1 MGTITIRIFI
11 TNIIRTILIT
21 THILIP
27 ITDICILIR
36 ILIRIRIMG
45 TIGIKESG
53 TTKTK
58 RPDNAACVVRS
69 LCLLESGENRAFIL
83 VFNELFH
90 FGSR

>member
-1 MGTITIRIFI
+1 
-11 TNIIRTILIT
+11 
-21 THILIP
+21 
-27 ITDICILIR
+27 
-36 ILIRIRIMG
+36 MG